1 MIGTG
6 SIGERHVR
14 CFLAT
19 GRAVVAICEIDRRR
33 RREVAARYPLEG
45 SFASLD
51 DALGQPFAAAVV
63 ATPAPSHVPLATR
76 LAGEGIHPL
85 IEKPLSTSLD
95 GVDKLLETVRERGVT
110 AAVAYV
116 YRAHPALA
124 AMRRAV
130 VEGRFGRPLQLIVVA
145 GQHFPTYRPT
155 YRETYFADR
164 EAGGGAIQDA
174 LTHVLNAG
182 EWLLGPISSV
192 SFDAAHCALPG
203 VEVEDT
209 VQGIARH
216 GTVPASYVFN
226 LHQAPFEL
234 TLTVVC
240 ERGTTRFE
248 YHRQLWSWMTEP
260 GGEWTHEDTGPLE
273 RDTLFVTQAMAFLD
287 AIGGASALCPLDEGL
302 ATLRSNLAVLRS
314 VEERRWIK
322 LAKEPEA

>member
-1 MIGTG
+1 
-6 SIGERHVR
+6 VR

-19 GRAVVAICEIDRRR
+19 GRAAVAICEIDQRR
-33 RREVAARYPLEG
+33 RREVAERYRLTG

-76 LAGEGIHPL
+76 LAEAGIHPL

-95 GVDKLLETVRERGVT
+95 GVDRLLDTVRERGVT

-124 AMRRAV
+124 AMRRAI
-130 VEGRFGRPLQLIVVA
+130 VEGRFGRPLQLVVVA
-145 GQHFPTYRPT
+145 GQHFPTYRPA

-164 EAGGGAIQDA
+164 TAGGGAIQDA

-182 EWLLGPISSV
+182 EWLLGPITSM
-192 SFDAAHCALPG
+192 SFDAAHRALAG

-216 GTVPASYVFN
+216 GKVLATYVFN

-240 ERGTTRFE
+240 ERGTARFE

-260 GGEWTHEDTGPLE
+260 GSEWTREATEPLE
-273 RDTLFVTQAMAFLD
+273 RDTLFITQANAFLD
-287 AIGGASALCPLDEGL
+287 ALGGASPLCPLDEGL
-302 ATLRSNLAVLRS
+302 ATLRANLAVLRS
-314 VEERRWIK
+314 VEEHSWIT